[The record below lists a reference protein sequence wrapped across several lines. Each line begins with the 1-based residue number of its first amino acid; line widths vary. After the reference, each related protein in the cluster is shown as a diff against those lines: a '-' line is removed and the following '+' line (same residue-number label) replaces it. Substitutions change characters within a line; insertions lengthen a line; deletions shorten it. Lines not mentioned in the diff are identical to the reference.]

1 MMKAIVQDRY
11 GSVDDLRLAE
21 VHKPVAG
28 TDEVLVRVR
37 AASVHADVW
46 HVVTGIPY
54 VLRLMGSGVRKPK
67 NPIPG
72 TDMAGIVEA
81 VGTNVTQF
89 KPGDEVFGES
99 RRGMQWINGGT
110 YAEYVSV
117 PEEILAL
124 KPANITF
131 EQAASVPT
139 SGVIA
144 LHNLQSVGL
153 PKPGQ
158 KVLVNGA
165 GGGVGTIA
173 VQLAKAYGA
182 NVTAVDRAEKLEMLQ
197 SLGADHGID
206 YTREEFTRGSERYDL
221 IFDVASNLRFSDCK
235 RVLTPTGKY
244 LVIGHDHYGTRGRR
258 ILRSLPQLFKLVALT
273 PFTNH
278 LTDANFSM
286 PNQKDLMAVLKE
298 FLEAGKI
305 TPVVGRTYSLSEV
318 PQAIRYLME
327 GQVQGKAVVTP

>member
-1 MMKAIVQDRY
+1 
-11 GSVDDLRLAE
+11 VDVLRLAE
-21 VHKPVAG
+21 VDKPVAG
-28 TDEVLVRVR
+28 ADEVLVRVR

-46 HVVTGIPY
+46 HVVSGFPY
-54 VLRLMGSGVRKPK
+54 VLRLMGAGLGKPK

-81 VGTNVTQF
+81 VGINVTQF

-99 RRGMQWINGGT
+99 RRGMQWINGGA
-110 YAEYVSV
+110 YAEYVSA
-117 PEEILAL
+117 PADILAL

-131 EQAASVPT
+131 EKAASVPT
-139 SGVIA
+139 SGMIA
-144 LHNLQSVGL
+144 LYNLQSVGL
-153 PKPGQ
+153 PELGQ

-182 NVTAVDRAEKLEMLQ
+182 DVTAVDSAEKLDMLQ

-206 YTREEFTRGSERYDL
+206 YTREDFTRGSERYDL

-235 RVLTPTGKY
+235 RVLTATGKY

-258 ILRSLPQLFKLVALT
+258 ILGSLPQLLKLVALA

-278 LTDANFSM
+278 LPDANFST
-286 PNQKDLMAVLKE
+286 PNQKVLMAVLRE
-298 FLEAGKI
+298 FLAAWKI
-305 TPVVGRTYSLSEV
+305 TPVVDRTYSLSEV
-318 PQAIRYLME
+318 PEALRYLMA
-327 GQVQGKAVVTP
+327 GRVQGKVVVTP